1 MVAKVIA
8 CGFVGHP
15 HAYLRDSYCVLDFA
29 VVTLAWVSFVVPGA
43 GRPRVLPVCS
53 PRAACAC
60 THSTRHPCVASAPA
74 LVAMQLACIPPNP
87 SAEPGMP
94 TLLTTLLTPRGT
106 PRVPGCY
113 PAAGNLTGLRTI
125 RAMRPLRTLQYVPGM
140 RTLVTSITQAVAQL
154 GSVLAILGFL
164 LLIFGILG
172 VGLFQ
177 GSLHYHCTGGEPLA
191 RVLRAALHRG
201 APPRPSRRPLVAL
214 QRLPSSVQAA
224 RKDQSEAALTPT
236 AIARYSPTHAD
247 T

>member
-43 GRPRVLPVCS
+43 GRPRVLPVYS
-53 PRAACAC
+53 PHAACAC
-60 THSTRHPCVASAPA
+60 NHSTRHPCVASAPA

-214 QRLPSSVQAA
+214 SSPSRRPLVALQRLPSSVQAA
-224 RKDQSEAALTPT
+224 RKDQREAA
-236 AIARYSPTHAD
+236 
-247 T
+247 

>member
-43 GRPRVLPVCS
+43 GRPRVFTPCVRPARPV
-53 PRAACAC
+53 RAPTLHASLAS
-60 THSTRHPCVASAPA
+60 HRHPRWLQCNLHAFHRT
-74 LVAMQLACIPPNP
+74 LL
-87 SAEPGMP
+87 P
-94 TLLTTLLTPRGT
+94 TLLSPRGT

-201 APPRPSRRPLVAL
+201 APPRPSRRPPTPAK
-214 QRLPSSVQAA
+214 QRTSSTQ
-224 RKDQSEAALTPT
+224 RPK
-236 AIARYSPTHAD
+236 RGRTHAHSHRSLLTHARRHLAD